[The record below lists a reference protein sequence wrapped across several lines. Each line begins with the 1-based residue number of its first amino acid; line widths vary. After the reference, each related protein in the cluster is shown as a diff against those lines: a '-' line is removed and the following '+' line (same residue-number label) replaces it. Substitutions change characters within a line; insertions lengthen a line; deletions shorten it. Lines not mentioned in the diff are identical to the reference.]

1 MTATTALPL
10 IAATTP
16 DVLVAFDDARAF
28 DAAHFISAV
37 QALALRMPAP
47 SAQAAVLNMCA
58 NRYQFAI
65 GFGAALLRG
74 LPTLMPASHSTETLN
89 QLRKQFPDVVLFTDE
104 TDGSSVASDFPRVD
118 AVDLAAKNTAG
129 AHEADNF
136 LVPMI
141 DAAQLAAY
149 VFTSGSTGLPTPHAK
164 HFGALVLN
172 ARAEGQRFGMAVAS
186 NGASVSVVG
195 TVPPQHMYGFETT
208 VLLPVMNGHAFYAGR
223 PFFPVDV
230 ASSLAAAPAP
240 RMLVTTPVHLR
251 AICAHPEPMAD
262 LAHVISATAPLDAA
276 LATLAETYFRA
287 PLFEVYGCT
296 EAGQVATRRTLDGEI
311 WQTYADVHIYS
322 NSDGTA
328 TVSGG
333 HVETPVI
340 LSDFVR
346 VEDRTH
352 FALVGRTADL
362 VNIAGKRVSL
372 AYLNHHLLMIEGVKD
387 GSFFWPD
394 HNETE
399 TLQRL
404 VAFVVAPY
412 LDRARLRA
420 ALARIID
427 PAFMPRPTF
436 WVNQLPRNSTGKL
449 TRASMQALYD
459 AARNPAVNQ
468 G

>member
-1 MTATTALPL
+1 MNSVNALPL
-10 IAATTP
+10 IAATSG
-16 DVLVAFDDARAF
+16 DVVVAFDDARSF
-28 DAAHFISAV
+28 DALHFVAAV
-37 QALALRMPAP
+37 RAVAQRMPSP
-47 SAQAAVLNMCA
+47 SAQVAVLNMCA

-74 LPTLMPASHSTETLN
+74 LPTLMPASHSAETLS
-89 QLRKQFPDVVLFTDE
+89 QLCMQFPEVVLFTDSL
-104 TDGSSVASDFPRVD
+104 DVLPVAIDVPRIS
-118 AVDLAAKNTAG
+118 AVDLTAST
-129 AHEADNF
+129 AHETKESGHF
-136 LVPMI
+136 SVPMI
-141 DAAQLAAY
+141 DANQLAAY

-172 ARAEGQRFGMAVAS
+172 ARAEGERFGMDDS
-186 NGASVSVVG
+186 PQGARFSVVG

-208 VLLPVMNGHAFYAGR
+208 VLLPLMNGHAFYAGR

-230 ASSLAAAPAP
+230 ARSLAVAPAP
-240 RMLVTTPVHLR
+240 RILVTTPVHLR
-251 AICAHPEPMAD
+251 AICANREPMAD
-262 LAHVISATAPLDAA
+262 LAHVISATAPLDRA
-276 LATLAETYFRA
+276 LAEQAEDYFRA
-287 PLFEVYGCT
+287 PLSEVYGCT
-296 EAGQVATRRTLDGEI
+296 EAGQVATRRTLDGDT
-311 WQTYADVHIYS
+311 WQTYANVQIHT

-346 VEDRTH
+346 VEDSTH
-352 FALVGRTADL
+352 FVLLGRTADM

-372 AYLNHHLLMIEGVKD
+372 AYLNHHLLMIDGVQD

-394 HNETE
+394 HNEAE

-404 VAFVVAPY
+404 VAFVVAPQ
-412 LDRARLRA
+412 LDRVQLRA

-427 PAFMPRPTF
+427 SAFMPRPIV
-436 WVNQLPRNSTGKL
+436 WVDQLPRNSTGKL
-449 TRASMQALYD
+449 TRASLQTLYD
-459 AARNPAVNQ
+459 AHKNPAANL

>member
-1 MTATTALPL
+1 MTAAMALPL

-16 DVLVAFDDARAF
+16 DVVLAFDDVRTF
-28 DAAHFISAV
+28 DAAHFVRAV
-37 QALALRMPAP
+37 RALALRMPAP
-47 SAQAAVLNMCA
+47 SAQAAVLNMCT

-74 LPTLMPASHSTETLN
+74 LPTLMPASHSAETLS
-89 QLRKQFPDVVLFTDE
+89 QLRMQFPDVVLFTDSADGLAVANFLPSVDAIDLNATK
-104 TDGSSVASDFPRVD
+104 TDGLR
-118 AVDLAAKNTAG
+118 
-129 AHEADNF
+129 EADSF
-136 LVPMI
+136 SVPMI
-141 DAAQLAAY
+141 AAAQLAAY

-164 HFGALVLN
+164 HFGALVSN
-172 ARAEGQRFGMAVAS
+172 ARAEGERFGMS
-186 NGASVSVVG
+186 DTSKGAPFSVVG

-208 VLLPVMNGHAFYAGR
+208 VLLPLMNGHAFYAGR
-223 PFFPVDV
+223 PFFPLDV
-230 ASSLAAAPAP
+230 ARSLAAAAAP

-262 LAHVISATAPLDAA
+262 LAHVISATAPLDTA
-276 LATLAETYFRA
+276 LAEQAEAYFRA
-287 PLFEVYGCT
+287 PLSEVYGCT
-296 EAGQVATRRTLDGEI
+296 EAGQVATRRTLDSET
-311 WQTYADVHIYS
+311 WQTYANVQIKP

-346 VEDRTH
+346 VEDSTH
-352 FALVGRTADL
+352 FALLGRTADM

-372 AYLNHHLLMIEGVKD
+372 AYLNHHLLMIDGVKD

-394 HNETE
+394 HNEAE

-404 VAFVVAPY
+404 VAFVVAPE
-412 LDRARLRA
+412 LDRAQLRA
-420 ALARIID
+420 ALARIVD
-427 PAFMPRPTF
+427 PAFMPRPIF
-436 WVNQLPRNSTGKL
+436 WVEQLPRNSTGKL
-449 TRASMQALYD
+449 TRASLQALYQSHK
-459 AARNPAVNQ
+459 NPTANQ

>member
-1 MTATTALPL
+1 MIGVNALPL

-16 DVLVAFDDARAF
+16 DVIVAFDDARSY
-28 DAAHFISAV
+28 DAQHFVAAV
-37 QALALRMPAP
+37 RALAQRMPLP
-47 SAQAAVLNMCA
+47 SAQTAVLNLCT

-65 GFGAALLRG
+65 GLGAALLRG
-74 LPTLMPASHSTETLN
+74 LPTLMPASHSTETLS
-89 QLRKQFPDVVLFTDE
+89 QLRIQFPDVVLFTD
-104 TDGSSVASDFPRVD
+104 GSEASIDLPRVD
-118 AVDLAAKNTAG
+118 AVDLAATSDASE
-129 AHEADNF
+129 HF
-136 LVPMI
+136 SVPMI
-141 DAAQLAAY
+141 DADQLAAY

-172 ARAEGQRFGMAVAS
+172 ARAEAERFGMNDAPNA
-186 NGASVSVVG
+186 ASVSVVG

-208 VLLPVMNGHAFYAGR
+208 VLLPLMNGHAFYAGR
-223 PFFPVDV
+223 PFFPLDV
-230 ASSLAAAPAP
+230 AQSLAAARPP

-276 LATLAETYFRA
+276 LAEQAEAYFRA
-287 PLFEVYGCT
+287 PLSEVYGCT
-296 EAGQVATRRTLDGEI
+296 EAGQVATRRTLDGET
-311 WQTYADVHIYS
+311 WQTYANVQIHP

-346 VEDRTH
+346 VEDSTH
-352 FALVGRTADL
+352 FALLGRTADMI
-362 VNIAGKRVSL
+362 NIAGKRVSL

-394 HNETE
+394 HNEGV

-404 VAFVVAPY
+404 VAFVVAPE
-412 LDRARLRA
+412 LDRGQLRA
-420 ALARIID
+420 ALARIVD
-427 PAFMPRPTF
+427 PAFMPRPIF
-436 WVNQLPRNSTGKL
+436 WVDQLPRNSTGKL
-449 TRASMQALYD
+449 TRASLQALYEAHKKP
-459 AARNPAVNQ
+459 AATQ
-468 G
+468 

>member
-1 MTATTALPL
+1 MNSAIALPL
-10 IAATTP
+10 LAATAP
-16 DVLVAFDDARAF
+16 DVLVAFDETRGF
-28 DAAHFISAV
+28 DAEHFVRAV
-37 QALALRMPAP
+37 RALAVRMPSP
-47 SAQAAVLNMCA
+47 SAKAAVLNMCA

-65 GFGAALLRG
+65 GFGAALVRG
-74 LPTLMPASHSTETLN
+74 LPTLMPASHSAETLS
-89 QLRKQFPDVVLFTDE
+89 QLRVQFPDVVLFTDGA
-104 TDGSSVASDFPRVD
+104 DG
-118 AVDLAAKNTAG
+118 LAAANDLPRLDAISLTVT
-129 AHEADNF
+129 EARQDGDDF
-136 LVPMI
+136 SVPMI

-164 HFGALVLN
+164 HFGALVSN
-172 ARAEGQRFGMAVAS
+172 ARAEGERFGMTDAPNVAPF
-186 NGASVSVVG
+186 SVVG

-208 VLLPVMNGHAFYAGR
+208 VLLPLMNGHAFYAGR
-223 PFFPVDV
+223 PFFPLDV
-230 ASSLAAAPAP
+230 ARSLAAASAP

-276 LATLAETYFRA
+276 LAEQAEAYFRA
-287 PLFEVYGCT
+287 PLSEVYGCT
-296 EAGQVATRRTLDGEI
+296 EAGQVATRRTLYGET
-311 WQTYADVHIYS
+311 WQTYANVLIHP

-346 VEDRTH
+346 VEDSTH
-352 FALVGRTADL
+352 FALLGRTADMI
-362 VNIAGKRVSL
+362 NIAGKRVSL

-394 HNETE
+394 HNEAE

-404 VAFVVAPY
+404 VAFVVAPD
-412 LDRARLRA
+412 LDRAQLRA

-427 PAFMPRPTF
+427 PAFMPRPVF
-436 WVNQLPRNSTGKL
+436 WLDHLPRNSTGKL
-449 TRASMQALYD
+449 TRASLQSLFEDRKNSATD
-459 AARNPAVNQ
+459 Q
-468 G
+468 Q

>member
-1 MTATTALPL
+1 
-10 IAATTP
+10 
-16 DVLVAFDDARAF
+16 
-28 DAAHFISAV
+28 
-37 QALALRMPAP
+37 
-47 SAQAAVLNMCA
+47 
-58 NRYQFAI
+58 
-65 GFGAALLRG
+65 
-74 LPTLMPASHSTETLN
+74 
-89 QLRKQFPDVVLFTDE
+89 
-104 TDGSSVASDFPRVD
+104 
-118 AVDLAAKNTAG
+118 
-129 AHEADNF
+129 
-136 LVPMI
+136 
-141 DAAQLAAY
+141 
-149 VFTSGSTGLPTPHAK
+149 
-164 HFGALVLN
+164 
-172 ARAEGQRFGMAVAS
+172 
-186 NGASVSVVG
+186 
-195 TVPPQHMYGFETT
+195 
-208 VLLPVMNGHAFYAGR
+208 
-223 PFFPVDV
+223 
-230 ASSLAAAPAP
+230 
-240 RMLVTTPVHLR
+240 MLVTTPVHLR

-346 VEDRTH
+346 VEDSTH

-394 HNETE
+394 HNEAE

-404 VAFVVAPY
+404 VAFVVAPF

-459 AARNPAVNQ
+459 AARNPAVKQ

>member
-16 DVLVAFDDARAF
+16 DVVVAFDDGRTF
-28 DAAHFISAV
+28 DAAHFVSAV
-37 QALALRMPAP
+37 RALALRMPAP

-74 LPTLMPASHSTETLN
+74 LPTLMPANHSFETLS
-89 QLRKQFPDVVLFTDE
+89 QLRTQFPDVVLFSDG
-104 TDGSSVASDFPRVD
+104 TDGLFVASDLPRVD
-118 AVDLAAKNTAG
+118 AVDLAAANTAC

-136 LVPMI
+136 SVPMI

-172 ARAEGQRFGMAVAS
+172 ARAEGQRFAMSDAS
-186 NGASVSVVG
+186 NRAPVSVVG

-208 VLLPVMNGHAFYAGR
+208 VLLPLMNGHAFYAGR
-223 PFFPVDV
+223 PFFPFDI
-230 ASSLAAAPAP
+230 ARSLARAPAP

-262 LAHVISATAPLDAA
+262 LANVISATAPLDAG
-276 LATLAETYFRA
+276 LAEQAEAYFRA
-287 PLFEVYGCT
+287 PLSEVYGCT
-296 EAGQVATRRTLDGEI
+296 EAGQVATRRTLDGET
-311 WQTYADVHIYS
+311 WQTYANVQIHP

-346 VEDRTH
+346 VKDNTH
-352 FALVGRTADL
+352 FALLGRTADMI
-362 VNIAGKRVSL
+362 NIAGKRVSL

-394 HNETE
+394 HNEAE

-404 VAFVVAPY
+404 MAFVVAPE
-412 LDRARLRA
+412 LGRAQLRT
-420 ALARIID
+420 ALARIVD
-427 PAFMPRPTF
+427 PAFMPRPIL
-436 WVNQLPRNSTGKL
+436 WVDQLPRNSTGKL
-449 TRASMQALYD
+449 TRASLQALYE
-459 AARNPAVNQ
+459 ARKGTTANQ

>member
-1 MTATTALPL
+1 MNAANALPL
-10 IAATTP
+10 IAATKP
-16 DVLVAFDDARAF
+16 DVVVAFDDVRTF
-28 DAAHFISAV
+28 DAAHFVSAV
-37 QALALRMPAP
+37 RALALRMPAP

-74 LPTLMPASHSTETLN
+74 LPTLMPASHSSETLS
-89 QLRKQFPDVVLFTDE
+89 QLRTQFPGVVLFS
-104 TDGSSVASDFPRVD
+104 DGSDGLAVTNDLPRVD
-118 AVDLAAKNTAG
+118 AFDLATRNIDG
-129 AHEADNF
+129 AHEAENF
-136 LVPMI
+136 SVPMI
-141 DAAQLAAY
+141 DVAQLAAY

-172 ARAEGQRFGMAVAS
+172 ARAEGQRFAMSDGS
-186 NGASVSVVG
+186 NGAPVSIVA

-208 VLLPVMNGHAFYAGR
+208 VLLPLMNGHAFYAGR

-230 ASSLAAAPAP
+230 ARSLAAASAP

-251 AICAHPEPMAD
+251 AICAHPQPMAE
-262 LAHVISATAPLDAA
+262 LAHVISATAPLDTA

-287 PLFEVYGCT
+287 PLCEVYGCT
-296 EAGQVATRRTLDGEI
+296 EAGQVATRRTLDGET
-311 WQTYADVHIYS
+311 WQTYADVQIHP

-346 VEDRTH
+346 VEDSTH
-352 FALVGRTADL
+352 FALLGRTADMI
-362 VNIAGKRVSL
+362 NIAGKRVSL

-394 HNETE
+394 HNEAE

-404 VAFVVAPY
+404 VAFVVAPE
-412 LDRARLRA
+412 LDRAQLRA
-420 ALARIID
+420 ALAPIVD
-427 PAFMPRPTF
+427 PAFMPRPIF
-436 WVNQLPRNSTGKL
+436 WLDQLPRNSTGKL
-449 TRASMQALYD
+449 TRALLQALYEARRNT
-459 AARNPAVNQ
+459 AAKQ

>member
-1 MTATTALPL
+1 MTAAMALPL

-16 DVLVAFDDARAF
+16 DVVVAFDDVRTF
-28 DAAHFISAV
+28 DAAHFVSAV
-37 QALALRMPAP
+37 RALALRMPAP

-58 NRYQFAI
+58 NRYQFAV

-74 LPTLMPASHSTETLN
+74 LPTLMPANHSAETLS
-89 QLRKQFPDVVLFTDE
+89 QLRAQFPDLVLFSDG
-104 TDGSSVASDFPRVD
+104 TDGLSDAGDLPRVD
-118 AVDLAAKNTAG
+118 AVDLAATNLDG

-136 LVPMI
+136 SVPMI
-141 DAAQLAAY
+141 DGTQLAAY

-172 ARAEGQRFGMAVAS
+172 ARAEGERFAMSDGS
-186 NGASVSVVG
+186 NGTPFSVVG

-208 VLLPVMNGHAFYAGR
+208 VLLPLMNGHAFYTGR

-230 ASSLAAAPAP
+230 ARCLAAAPAP

-251 AICAHPEPMAD
+251 AICAHPRPMAA

-276 LATLAETYFRA
+276 LATRAETYFRA
-287 PLFEVYGCT
+287 PLSEVYGCT
-296 EAGQVATRRTLDGEI
+296 EAGQVATRRTLDGEL
-311 WQTYADVHIYS
+311 WQTYADVQIHP

-346 VEDRTH
+346 VEGSTH
-352 FALVGRTADL
+352 FALLGRTADMI
-362 VNIAGKRVSL
+362 NIAGKRVSL

-394 HNETE
+394 HNEAE

-404 VAFVVAPY
+404 VAFVVAPA
-412 LDRARLRA
+412 LDRVQLRV
-420 ALARIID
+420 ALARIVD
-427 PAFMPRPTF
+427 PAFMPRPIF
-436 WVNQLPRNSTGKL
+436 WLDQLPRNSTGKL
-449 TRASMQALYD
+449 TRAALQALYQHRMN
-459 AARNPAVNQ
+459 AAANQ